1 MPTSVQLPSTNLNN
15 IESSSSQ
22 ANTNLQALGKWNTT
36 PEHIQQVTTNIEKQ
50 QQQQVQLQPAKES
63 SQQQPHRPTRHHLP
77 PVTRKTVLGPV
88 RQARSG
94 AGGSHHLYSSSDLDR
109 TINYK
114 AIYQPV
120 PNPMATYSFNGS
132 GQEWLVAKQRIQ
144 RPKDHDILTTDPA
157 LTNYYI
163 QQQQQQQQALR
174 PLTDADIR
182 KQEFIERKIAQ
193 EQYRQELE
201 HQIMQQKPVKAFKP
215 KTTLRFE
222 GESEFKTE
230 TKTNFRPFR
239 FVTSLNDLDKRTAN
253 RKQSFEKEQQ
263 QQSTCCTKGFRPQSS
278 LTTGGQ
284 FKEHL
289 QCKPDPVCQQRR
301 HLNQIE
307 NEQQQN
313 GHYHHHPHYHHPSD
327 YELQESQ
334 AYGEQDRQPNEELL
348 VDENNNV
355 IEQQRPVARYS
366 KKAGQPVCCLC
377 DHCREQ
383 QHYGVNAPVGS
394 TTNQNQNELNPVLAP
409 LVGVRALQANKQ
421 MNQQMNRIETA
432 AQQPQPIRRKI
443 QIREQP
449 SPQQQPQQQ
458 HTNIV
463 RSKSTHFQSPD
474 QQARQQEPT
483 IPRMIEKG
491 KQKPHKNLSHLRF
504 EGDQRFITTNNMMYR
519 DHSMQNLSSYP
530 DEDHLNRGVFAEQMM
545 QKNDKKGTITGNMR
559 GRVRNKYRDLFAS
572 SEDIFGNRLGPDYR
586 QQQQQSNLNPSN
598 RLSVKYKSAANLPQ
612 TSEEY
617 ERVYYADDQQLAD
630 YQDEQYEQY
639 QEEQYAPDGQYPT
652 DQYPNAYYQEQQLA
666 NEQNE
671 DEQYDEGAMTD
682 DQVIE
687 TTKQKKLIFI
697 PKNQPPPAHFL
708 NPNGYER
715 RKDLSTSN
723 SSYGSQ
729 LQCPALNLSSENN
742 NYTYKYSIGGHK
754 YFQKKSSI
762 S

>member
-22 ANTNLQALGKWNTT
+22 ANTNLQTLGKWNTT
-36 PEHIQQVTTNIEKQ
+36 PEHIQQITTNIEKQ
-50 QQQQVQLQPAKES
+50 QQHTQLQPVKEAN
-63 SQQQPHRPTRHHLP
+63 QQPPRQTHRHHLP

-94 AGGSHHLYSSSDLDR
+94 APASHHLYSSSDLDR

-120 PNPMATYSFNGS
+120 PNSMASYALNGS

-144 RPKDHDILTTDPA
+144 RPKDHDILTTEPTLA
-157 LTNYYI
+157 KFYMQ
-163 QQQQQQQQALR
+163 QQQQQQQQAFR
-174 PLTDADIR
+174 PITDADIR

-201 HQIMQQKPVKAFKP
+201 QQIMQQKPVKSFKP

-222 GESEFKTE
+222 GASEFKTE
-230 TKTNFRPFR
+230 TKTNFKPFR
-239 FVTSLNDLDKRTAN
+239 FVTSLNDLDKRAANEKLNMN

-263 QQSTCCTKGFRPQSS
+263 QTACCNKGVRPLSS
-278 LTTGGQ
+278 LTAGGQ

-289 QCKPDPVCQQRR
+289 QCKPDPISQQRR

-307 NEQQQN
+307 NEQQN
-313 GHYHHHPHYHHPSD
+313 GHYHPHYHHASD
-327 YELQESQ
+327 LELQEMQ
-334 AYGEQDRQPNEELL
+334 AYGEQDGQPTNEEQF
-348 VDENNNV
+348 VDENNNI
-355 IEQQRPVARYS
+355 IEQQRPMMHYQKQQA
-366 KKAGQPVCCLC
+366 ANQAACCLC
-377 DHCREQ
+377 DHCRE
-383 QHYGVNAPVGS
+383 HCLNGVPVTS
-394 TTNQNQNELNPVLAP
+394 ATNQNQNELNPVLAP

-421 MNQQMNRIETA
+421 MNRIETA
-432 AQQPQPIRRKI
+432 AAQQPTRRKI
-443 QIREQP
+443 KIREQQP
-449 SPQQQPQQQ
+449 SPQQQ
-458 HTNIV
+458 TKIV

-474 QQARQQEPT
+474 QQQQEPS
-483 IPRMIEKG
+483 IPRMNERG
-491 KQKPHKNLSHLRF
+491 KQRPYKNQSHLRF

-519 DHSMQNLSSYP
+519 DHSMQNLSSHP

-545 QKNDKKGTITGNMR
+545 KNDKKGTITGNMR

-572 SEDIFGNRLGPDYR
+572 SEDIFGNRLGQDNRQR
-586 QQQQQSNLNPSN
+586 QQSSLNPSN

-612 TSEEY
+612 TSEDY
-617 ERVYYADDQQLAD
+617 ESAYYADDQQGEN
-630 YQDEQYEQY
+630 YEYEQY
-639 QEEQYAPDGQYPT
+639 QDEYEPGAYQDDEYQ
-652 DQYPNAYYQEQQLA
+652 NAYYQDQQLVG
-666 NEQNE
+666 EQNGE
-671 DEQYDEGAMTD
+671 EEQYDEEAD

-697 PKNQPPPAHFL
+697 PKNQPPPQHFL
-708 NPNGYER
+708 NPTGFER
-715 RKDLSTSN
+715 RKDLNTSN

-729 LQCPALNLSSENN
+729 LQCPALNLASDNG
-742 NYTYKYSIGGHK
+742 NYSYKYSVGGHK
-754 YFQKKSSI
+754 YFQKKGSI

>member
-22 ANTNLQALGKWNTT
+22 ANTNLQTLGKWNTT
-36 PEHIQQVTTNIEKQ
+36 PEHIQQITTNIEKQ
-50 QQQQVQLQPAKES
+50 QGQLQPAKES
-63 SQQQPHRPTRHHLP
+63 QQPPLRPARHHLP

-94 AGGSHHLYSSSDLDR
+94 AGASHHLYSSRDLDR

-120 PNPMATYSFNGS
+120 PNPMASYSFNGS

-144 RPKDHDILTTDPA
+144 RPKDHDILSTEPT

-163 QQQQQQQQALR
+163 QQQQQQQQQALR

-201 HQIMQQKPVKAFKP
+201 HQIMQQKPVKSFKP

-222 GESEFKTE
+222 GASEFKTE
-230 TKTNFRPFR
+230 TKTNFKPFR
-239 FVTSLNDLDKRTAN
+239 FVTSLNDLDERATNEKLNMN

-263 QQSTCCTKGFRPQSS
+263 STCCVKGFRPQSS
-278 LTTGGQ
+278 LTTSGQ

-289 QCKPDPVCQQRR
+289 QCKPDPICQQRR

-307 NEQQQN
+307 NEQPN
-313 GHYHHHPHYHHPSD
+313 GHHYHHPHYRHPSD
-327 YELQESQ
+327 SELQEMQ
-334 AYGEQDRQPNEELL
+334 AYSEQDRQPNEELL
-348 VDENNNV
+348 LDENNNIV
-355 IEQQRPVARYS
+355 EQQRPVVHGP
-366 KKAGQPVCCLC
+366 KKSGQPVCCLC
-377 DHCREQ
+377 DHCRE
-383 QHYGVNAPVGS
+383 HLNGVNVSMGS
-394 TTNQNQNELNPVLAP
+394 TMNQNQIELNPVLAP

-421 MNQQMNRIETA
+421 MNRVQPAAHQQ
-432 AQQPQPIRRKI
+432 QPIRRKI
-443 QIREQP
+443 KIREQQQ
-449 SPQQQPQQQ
+449 SPQQR
-458 HTNIV
+458 TNIV
-463 RSKSTHFQSPD
+463 RSKSTHFQSTD
-474 QQARQQEPT
+474 QQQQQQQEPS

-491 KQKPHKNLSHLRF
+491 KQKPHKNMSHLRF

-519 DHSMQNLSSYP
+519 DHSMQNLSSYQ

-545 QKNDKKGTITGNMR
+545 KNDKKGTITGNMR

-572 SEDIFGNRLGPDYR
+572 SEDIFGNRLGQDYQR
-586 QQQQQSNLNPSN
+586 QRQQSNLNASN

-612 TSEEY
+612 ASDDY
-617 ERVYYADDQQLAD
+617 EQAYYADDQQLD
-630 YQDEQYEQY
+630 NYDQYEQY
-639 QEEQYAPDGQYPT
+639 QDEYGAGEYQD
-652 DQYPNAYYQEQQLA
+652 DQYQNTYYQEHQDQLA
-666 NEQNE
+666 SEQNE
-671 DEQYDEGAMTD
+671 EERYDEEAD

-697 PKNQPPPAHFL
+697 PKNQPPPQHFL
-708 NPNGYER
+708 NPNGFER

-729 LQCPALNLSSENN
+729 LQCPALNLASDNG
-742 NYTYKYSIGGHK
+742 NYSYKYSIGGHK